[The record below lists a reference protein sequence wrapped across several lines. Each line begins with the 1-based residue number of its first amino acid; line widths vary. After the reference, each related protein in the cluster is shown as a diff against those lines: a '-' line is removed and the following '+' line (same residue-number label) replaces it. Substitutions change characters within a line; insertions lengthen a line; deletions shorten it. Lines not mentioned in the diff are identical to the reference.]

1 MKEIVIGTAWKG
13 GSASR
18 TSPAGYGI
26 KIDHYDRDRHFKR
39 EWRTVR
45 LLIDGLPHPVTANID
60 KDSFWNDTC
69 RELISAD
76 IGRWML
82 SSGIAPWP
90 RGRPPKFRLRP
101 ASPGVFTVE
110 LDTPL

>member
-1 MKEIVIGTAWKG
+1 MEETFIGTAWKG
-13 GSASR
+13 GGAAR
-18 TSPAGYGI
+18 TAPAGYGI
-26 KIDHYDRDRHFKR
+26 KIDREDRDRYFKR
-39 EWRTVR
+39 QWGTVR
-45 LLIDGLPHPVTANID
+45 LLIAGLARPVTANIN

-82 SSGIAPWP
+82 SAGIAPWP

-101 ASPGVFTVE
+101 ASPGVFQVD
-110 LDTPL
+110 L